1 MKNIK
6 LIDKIK
12 PYMNEVDYFNKHGD
26 FIAIFEGN
34 KNYIA
39 IDSKVIKHTKTGTIL
54 HLKEDNYV
62 YEYKDNDNVNHTEKY
77 TLFQLLTRIRFKDIP
92 KGAMNYVRF
101 TVMNLD
107 IPYIRV
113 GDNYYLKT
121 TKIDPVYGYKYTEI
135 YSREKGTIVDD
146 HGKEFISRIPI
157 YENFTIEPNNL
168 EHEECIDED
177 FNLYYPFPHTASKEP
192 GTFDTINKLMVHIFG
207 DQVDLG
213 YKYFK
218 LLYEN
223 PKQILPILVLVSRER
238 ETGKTTFIEFTNML
252 FGRNFIDV
260 HPEELLGSFN
270 ALWARKNIVAVDE
283 AFFDKKETLERIK
296 KLSTARTNTVNEK
309 NIKQF
314 VIPSYLK
321 LIFTSNNETDFIR
334 VDDYEE
340 RFWVRK
346 IKKFEHLERK
356 DVVFNRMKK
365 EIPYF
370 LFHLQN
376 MPAVEIK
383 SRMAFM
389 PEEIRT
395 EALNQVFEQSKSS
408 LEKELR
414 MHLEDYFLQKELDE
428 IYATAGCIKSKFFD
442 FNAKISNRY
451 IADVLKKDMNY
462 SPVMHRLS
470 EHDNRLLN
478 PGKSIGKFY
487 IFKRSDFV
495 TEAEEIRLQNEKN
508 TSFDDDE
515 VLPF

>member
-1 MKNIK
+1 
-6 LIDKIK
+6 
-12 PYMNEVDYFNKHGD
+12 
-26 FIAIFEGN
+26 
-34 KNYIA
+34 
-39 IDSKVIKHTKTGTIL
+39 
-54 HLKEDNYV
+54 
-62 YEYKDNDNVNHTEKY
+62 
-77 TLFQLLTRIRFKDIP
+77 
-92 KGAMNYVRF
+92 
-101 TVMNLD
+101 
-107 IPYIRV
+107 
-113 GDNYYLKT
+113 
-121 TKIDPVYGYKYTEI
+121 
-135 YSREKGTIVDD
+135 
-146 HGKEFISRIPI
+146 
-157 YENFTIEPNNL
+157 
-168 EHEECIDED
+168 
-177 FNLYYPFPHTASKEP
+177 
-192 GTFDTINKLMVHIFG
+192 
-207 DQVDLG
+207 
-213 YKYFK
+213 

-389 PEEIRT
+389 AEEIRT

-487 IFKRSDFV
+487 VFKRSDFV
-495 TEAEEIRLQNEKN
+495 TEAEEIRLQTEKS